1 MVLGP
6 LLFWRR
12 DGKPAIT
19 PAELEDRRQRQ
30 AEWREFRK
38 EYLYSQKA
46 LSEALKISL
55 REVQYVESGTV
66 TLTFTNQKHFQ
77 DLKTQCKATARKQA
91 A

>member
-1 MVLGP
+1 MA
-6 LLFWRR
+6 
-12 DGKPAIT
+12 KSAST
-19 PAELEDRRQRQ
+19 PAEPKDRCQRQ

-38 EYLYSQKA
+38 KYLYSQKA

-66 TLTFTNQKHFQ
+66 TPTFTNQKHFQ
-77 DLKTQCKATARKQA
+77 DLKAQCEATARKQA